1 MKRDLGL
8 TSEAGALQENI
19 KKNRYKDILPYDQ
32 SRVLLTLQT
41 ADRDSDYINASFIQG
56 ATVSRLYIGTQGPLS
71 STLKDFWRMI
81 WQHEVKVIIMACR
94 EVEMGKKKCECYWS
108 PVNQSASFGPFTVYN
123 EGETSP
129 SEDMVVRTLS
139 VTYQQETRCV
149 VQYQFLS
156 WPDHDV
162 PPEATR
168 VLDLLDRARNTQG
181 ANTSPLL
188 VHCSAGCGRTGVI
201 CAIDYIHDLL
211 VTKQITA
218 DFSIMQIVLELRRQ
232 RPAAVQTKDQY
243 QFIFSAVICMFER
256 FLQSAGSQLYY
267 NLTQAAYDET
277 EPLKRP
283 GEKTTT
289 TKRSSQRTDMND
301 TYAVVNKPKQP
312 HPPSTG
318 PAHPPVATP
327 RSKDGSSILMLFD
340 SSHHY
345 DNDPSG
351 AGAGPVYTA
360 VRPRSRPISST
371 HSATPI
377 YDKAEPTNPRLG
389 EGSSLLGNNGGYS
402 LVAAEHQSPADDD
415 YEFVSSPMKDMTSY
429 CPAGG
434 LGFNS
439 RIQKP
444 RGPRDPPAEWS
455 RLER

>member
-1 MKRDLGL
+1 
-8 TSEAGALQENI
+8 
-19 KKNRYKDILPYDQ
+19 
-32 SRVLLTLQT
+32 
-41 ADRDSDYINASFIQG
+41 
-56 ATVSRLYIGTQGPLS
+56 
-71 STLKDFWRMI
+71 
-81 WQHEVKVIIMACR
+81 VIIMACR
-94 EVEMGKKKCECYWS
+94 EVELGKKKCECYWA

-129 SEDMVVRTLS
+129 NEDMVVRTLS

-162 PPEATR
+162 PSGAAS

-181 ANTSPLL
+181 ANISPLL

-243 QFIFSAVICMFER
+243 QFIFLAVICMFER
-256 FLQSAGSQLYY
+256 FLQSAGSQLYC
-267 NLTQAAYDET
+267 NLTQLKQAAYDET

-327 RSKDGSSILMLFD
+327 RSKDGSRATP
-340 SSHHY
+340 SHHY

-351 AGAGPVYTA
+351 AAAGPVYSA
-360 VRPRSRPISST
+360 VRPRSRPISLS

-389 EGSSLLGNNGGYS
+389 EGPLLLGNNGGYS
-402 LVAAEHQSPADDD
+402 LVAAEPQPPADDD
-415 YEFVSSPMKDMTSY
+415 YEFVSGPMKDMTNY

-444 RGPRDPPAEWS
+444 KGPRDPPAEWS
-455 RLER
+455 RPER